1 MRNNSKDIKR
11 GSSLGVVIEP
21 GNLGSGASFSGNE
34 INHFFLNNEGKE
46 FLVQTGISGADHSGD
61 ARCFALFDYDHDGYQ
76 DFILVGA
83 NRPYTQVFRNRMG
96 DLMPDEMR
104 IQPVMFQFVGGN
116 RANQPSTEWG
126 ARDGFGAK
134 VMLTAGDMNILREY
148 RCGEGLGAQN
158 SATMSIGIG
167 RYDHASNA
175 RVVWPSGRVTEIGKV
190 SPGEIVVVYENA
202 ADSPNGDGFEVG
214 RLTSVGGKI
223 ASDSS
228 HRAEVK
234 SLGSSPMLARFA
246 EGKTESKYRM
256 FTTWFTSCSACKS
269 AAPLVAGI
277 SDNFDDSELAV
288 FGFNNDSG
296 DSVTE
301 MKKYASVYN
310 PSYIMLT
317 ERNKDDIKEFKRL
330 QDAILGKIK
339 LDGRMEDASVLTPG
353 TIITDSDG
361 NILYIDAEVP
371 TYSAVKKMIRKWEG
385 HRDF

>member
-1 MRNNSKDIKR
+1 
-11 GSSLGVVIEP
+11 
-21 GNLGSGASFSGNE
+21 
-34 INHFFLNNEGKE
+34 
-46 FLVQTGISGADHSGD
+46 
-61 ARCFALFDYDHDGYQ
+61 
-76 DFILVGA
+76 
-83 NRPYTQVFRNRMG
+83 
-96 DLMPDEMR
+96 
-104 IQPVMFQFVGGN
+104 
-116 RANQPSTEWG
+116 
-126 ARDGFGAK
+126 
-134 VMLTAGDMNILREY
+134 
-148 RCGEGLGAQN
+148 
-158 SATMSIGIG
+158 
-167 RYDHASNA
+167 
-175 RVVWPSGRVTEIGKV
+175 
-190 SPGEIVVVYENA
+190 
-202 ADSPNGDGFEVG
+202 
-214 RLTSVGGKI
+214 
-223 ASDSS
+223 
-228 HRAEVK
+228 
-234 SLGSSPMLARFA
+234 MLARFA

-317 ERNKDDIKEFKRL
+317 ERSKDDIKEFKRL